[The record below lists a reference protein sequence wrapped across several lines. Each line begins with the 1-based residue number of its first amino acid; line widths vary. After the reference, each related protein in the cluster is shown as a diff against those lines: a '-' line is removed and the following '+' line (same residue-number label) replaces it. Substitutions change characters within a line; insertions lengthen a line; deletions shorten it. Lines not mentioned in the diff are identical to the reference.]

1 MARSVTIGR
10 RGSPA
15 ASASIKGRTFAE
27 VFFRLLLRNKLALF
41 GSVFLLVLTVA
52 VFAEPWLGLPSSTRI
67 NLIRVFQPSSPEH
80 LLGTDDLGRDVLA
93 RLLQGGRISLLVAL
107 AAAALTV
114 LIGSVLGVMAGYLG
128 GWVDATIMRFT
139 DGVLAVPTFFLLL
152 TVVAFWGSSP
162 VVLVLA
168 LSLTRWM
175 GPARLI
181 RSEVLRTRSLD
192 YVVAAQGL
200 GAGNLRVMLR
210 HLLPQA
216 VPSLIVATSIGIGD
230 VMLIEAGIS
239 YLGLGIQPPLPSWG
253 NMLSKSQVY
262 MWSAPLLAVYPGVL
276 ILLSVLS
283 FNTLG
288 DVLRDALDPRR
299 RSGA

>member
-1 MARSVTIGR
+1 MARSTTLR
-10 RGSPA
+10 RGSAAP
-15 ASASIKGRTFAE
+15 ASASVRGRTFAQI
-27 VFFRLLLRNKLALF
+27 FFRLLWRNKLATFSALF
-41 GSVFLLVLTVA
+41 LTVLVTA
-52 VFAEPWLGLPSSTRI
+52 VVAEPWLGLPSSTRI
-67 NLIRVFQPSSPEH
+67 NLIRTFQPPSAAH

-93 RLLQGGRISLLVAL
+93 RLLQGGRVSLLVGL
-107 AAAALTV
+107 ASAALTV
-114 LIGSVLGVMAGYLG
+114 LIGSVLGVVAGYFG
-128 GWVDATIMRFT
+128 GWLDAALMRFT
-139 DGVLAVPTFFLLL
+139 DGLLAVPTFFLLL

-181 RSEVLRTRSLD
+181 RSEVLRTRTLE
-192 YVVAAQGL
+192 YVTAARGL
-200 GAGNLRVMLR
+200 GARSFRVMLR

-253 NMLSKSQVY
+253 NMLSQSQVY

-276 ILLSVLS
+276 ILLSVLA

>member
-1 MARSVTIGR
+1 MERVATIDARGVGNRRSVRGR
-10 RGSPA
+10 SFV
-15 ASASIKGRTFAE
+15 SIFG
-27 VFFRLLLRNKLALF
+27 RLLWRNKLALF
-41 GSVFLLVLTVA
+41 SLVFLVVLTALVVA
-52 VFAEPWLGLPSSTRI
+52 APYLDLPSSTRI
-67 NLIRVFQPSSPEH
+67 NLISVFKGPSAEH
-80 LLGTDDLGRDVLA
+80 LLGTDDLGRDVAA

-107 AAAALTV
+107 ASAALTV
-114 LIGSVLGVMAGYLG
+114 LIGSTLGVVAGYFG
-128 GWVDATIMRFT
+128 GWVDSVVMRFT

-152 TVVAFWGSSP
+152 TVIAFWGSSP

-168 LSLTRWM
+168 LSFTRWM

-181 RSEVLRTRSLD
+181 RSEVLRTRTLD
-192 YVVAAQGL
+192 YVTAATGL
-200 GAGNLRVMLR
+200 GARPFRLMIR

-216 VPSLIVATSIGIGD
+216 VPTLIVATSIGIGD

-262 MWSAPLLAVYPGVL
+262 MWSAPLQAIYPGVL

-299 RSGA
+299 RRGA

>member
-1 MARSVTIGR
+1 MARSTTLGR
-10 RGSPA
+10 AGA
-15 ASASIKGRTFAE
+15 ASASASVRGRTFAQI
-27 VFFRLLLRNKLALF
+27 FFRLLWRNKLATF
-41 GSVFLLVLTVA
+41 SAVFLTVLVTA
-52 VFAEPWLGLPSSTRI
+52 VVAEPWLGLPSSTRI
-67 NLIRVFQPSSPEH
+67 NLIRTFQAPSPEH

-93 RLLQGGRISLLVAL
+93 RLLQGGRVSLLVGL
-107 AAAALTV
+107 ASAALTV
-114 LIGSVLGVMAGYLG
+114 LIGSVLGVVAGYFG
-128 GWVDATIMRFT
+128 GWLDAALMRFT
-139 DGVLAVPTFFLLL
+139 DGLLAVPTFFLLL

-181 RSEVLRTRSLD
+181 RSEVLRTRTLE
-192 YVVAAQGL
+192 YVTAARGL
-200 GAGNLRVMLR
+200 GARSFRVMLR

-253 NMLSKSQVY
+253 NMLSQSQVY

-276 ILLSVLS
+276 ILLSVLA

>member
-1 MARSVTIGR
+1 MARSVTLGR

-27 VFFRLLLRNKLALF
+27 VFLRLLVRNKLALF
-41 GSVFLLVLTVA
+41 GALFLLVLTAA
-52 VFAEPWLGLPSSTRI
+52 VVAEPWLGLPSSTRI
-67 NLIRVFQPSSPEH
+67 NLLRVFQSPSAQH

-114 LIGSVLGVMAGYLG
+114 TIGSVLGVLAGYFG
-128 GWVDATIMRFT
+128 GWVDGTIMRFT

-181 RSEVLRTRSLD
+181 RSEVLRTRTLD
-192 YVVAAQGL
+192 FVVAAQGL
-200 GAGNLRVMLR
+200 GAGSFRVMLR

-262 MWSAPLLAVYPGVL
+262 MWSAPMQAIYPGVL

>member
-1 MARSVTIGR
+1 MARSASLSARSGR
-10 RGSPA
+10 SGSD
-15 ASASIKGRTFAE
+15 SVKGRTFASI
-27 VFFRLLLRNKLALF
+27 FFRLLVRNKLALF
-41 GSVFLLVLTVA
+41 GVVFLMVLTVL
-52 VFAEPWLGLPSSTRI
+52 VLAEPYLGLPSTTRI
-67 NLIRVFQPSSPEH
+67 NLVKVFQGPSAEH
-80 LLGTDDLGRDVLA
+80 VLGTDDLGRDVAA

-107 AAAALTV
+107 ASAALTV
-114 LIGSVLGVMAGYLG
+114 LIGSILGVVAGYFG
-128 GWVDATIMRFT
+128 GWLDATIMRFT

-152 TVVAFWGSSP
+152 TVIAFWGSSP
-162 VVLVLA
+162 VILVLA

-192 YVVAAQGL
+192 YVTAATGL
-200 GAGNLRVMLR
+200 GASSFRVMLR

-262 MWSAPLLAVYPGVL
+262 MWSAPMQAIYPGVL
-276 ILLSVLS
+276 ILLAVLS
-283 FNTLG
+283 FNTIG

-299 RSGA
+299 RQGT

>member
-1 MARSVTIGR
+1 MAGAMPSVR
-10 RGSPA
+10 RGGQA
-15 ASASIKGRTFAE
+15 ASSAIKGRNFG
-27 VFFRLLLRNKLALF
+27 VIFFRLLLNNKLALF
-41 GSVFLLVLTVA
+41 GALFLLLLTAA
-52 VFAEPWLGLPSSTRI
+52 VVAEPYLGLPSATRI
-67 NLIRVFQPSSPEH
+67 NLTRMFQAPSPQH
-80 LLGTDDLGRDVLA
+80 LLGTDDLGRDTLS
-93 RLLQGGRISLLVAL
+93 RLLQGGRISLLVGIASAL
-107 AAAALTV
+107 LTV
-114 LIGSVLGVMAGYLG
+114 LIGSVLGVVAGYFG
-128 GWVDATIMRFT
+128 GWVDSLIMRFT

-152 TVVAFWGSSP
+152 TVIAFWGSSP
-162 VVLVLA
+162 TILVVA

-181 RSEVLRTRSLD
+181 RSEVLRTKALD
-192 YVVAAQGL
+192 YVTAAQGL
-200 GAGNLRVMLR
+200 GARSFRIMLR

-216 VPSLIVATSIGIGD
+216 IPTLIVATSIGIGD

-262 MWSAPLLAVYPGVL
+262 MWSAPLQAVYPGVL
-276 ILLSVLS
+276 ILLSVLA

-299 RSGA
+299 RSGK

>member
-1 MARSVTIGR
+1 MARAASMGR
-10 RGSPA
+10 RGGRA
-15 ASASIKGRTFAE
+15 GNASVKGRTFGSI
-27 VFFRLLLRNKLALF
+27 FLRLLLRNKLALF
-41 GSVFLLVLTVA
+41 GVVFLTALTVA
-52 VFAEPWLGLPSSTRI
+52 VVAEPYLGLPSSTRI
-67 NLIRVFQPSSPEH
+67 DLIHVFEGPSAEH
-80 LLGTDDLGRDVLA
+80 LLGTDDLGRDVAA

-107 AAAALTV
+107 ASAFLTV
-114 LIGSVLGVMAGYLG
+114 LIGSTLGVVAGYFG
-128 GWVDATIMRFT
+128 GWLDAALMRFT

-162 VVLVLA
+162 LVLVLA

-181 RSEVLRTRSLD
+181 RSEVLRTRTLD
-192 YVVAAQGL
+192 YVTAATGL
-200 GAGNLRVMLR
+200 GARPFRVMLR

-262 MWSAPLLAVYPGVL
+262 MWSAPVQAVYPGVL

-283 FNTLG
+283 FNTIG

-299 RSGA
+299 RQGT